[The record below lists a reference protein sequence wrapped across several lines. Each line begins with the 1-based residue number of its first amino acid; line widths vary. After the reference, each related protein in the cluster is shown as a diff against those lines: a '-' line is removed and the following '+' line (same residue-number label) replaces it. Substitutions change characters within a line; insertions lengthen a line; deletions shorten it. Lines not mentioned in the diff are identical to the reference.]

1 MEFHNS
7 SYVIMMANE
16 RERCVQKKKTKEK
29 KLRKG
34 RAFPIPTTLVRKK
47 DRETLVTL
55 MKKRR

>member
-1 MEFHNS
+1 
-7 SYVIMMANE
+7 MMANE